1 MNVPVFIDISLEEQA
16 EELRAHFK
24 SLGADISEERSE
36 KGLEDDLQKI
46 ISVCDASFKEGSETT
61 DVEGIMNGIVSML
74 ALCSGDKSETLI
86 LSFCEQL
93 SKAPST
99 ELGLVSMKVLWTLYQ
114 SLEDNSSMRFHVYY
128 YLVGLAG
135 KTNQLAT
142 VYTDMP
148 TTRAMFKQSQPPLS
162 TEQYQRLYRLL
173 HEVLLASGRSE
184 EAGQVMVEL
193 LGTFTTE
200 NASQARE
207 EAQRCIVASLADPNT
222 FLFDHL
228 LSLKPVKFLEGELI
242 HDLLNIFV
250 KEKLA
255 AYIKF
260 YDGNKDF
267 VSGLGL
273 KHEDNLRKMK
283 LLSFMQLAEN
293 RSEIT
298 FEEIQSS
305 IQINEE
311 EVEEF
316 LIDVIKTKLVRAK
329 LAQDDGIVYV
339 SSTMHRTFGTEEWHQ
354 LHQLLTQWKNN
365 IHTVKEQMQHVASAQ
380 IDLMHKKI

>member
-16 EELRAHFK
+16 EELRVHFK
-24 SLGADISEERSE
+24 SLGADISE
-36 KGLEDDLQKI
+36 
-46 ISVCDASFKEGSETT
+46 CDASFKEGSETT
-61 DVEGIMNGIVSML
+61 DVEGIMNGIVSMF

-93 SKAPST
+93 SKAPTT

-114 SLEDNSSMRFHVYY
+114 SLEDTSSMRYHVYY

-142 VYTDMP
+142 VYTNMAN
-148 TTRAMFKQSQPPLS
+148 TRAMFQQSQPPLS

-193 LGTFTTE
+193 LGTFTME

-228 LSLKPVKFLEGELI
+228 LSLKPVKCLAGEPI
-242 HDLLNIFV
+242 HNLLNIFV
-250 KEKLA
+250 SEKLE

-260 YDGNKDF
+260 YESNKSF
-267 VSGLGL
+267 VEGLGL
-273 KHEDNLRKMK
+273 KH
-283 LLSFMQLAEN
+283 
-293 RSEIT
+293 
-298 FEEIQSS
+298 
-305 IQINEE
+305 
-311 EVEEF
+311 
-316 LIDVIKTKLVRAK
+316 
-329 LAQDDGIVYV
+329 
-339 SSTMHRTFGTEEWHQ
+339 
-354 LHQLLTQWKNN
+354 
-365 IHTVKEQMQHVASAQ
+365 
-380 IDLMHKKI
+380 